1 MKYLLFAAT
10 IFFISCTGNSTEKPQ
25 KISNEISKQQGEELF
40 KANCA
45 LCHKPAEEYI
55 GPALKAV
62 ESRWPNKELLYDF
75 VRNSQEVISR
85 NEYAK
90 QLFEKYRQSPMLP
103 FPQLKNEEIDAILDY
118 CNTAQ

>member
-1 MKYLLFAAT
+1 MKYLLFVVAV
-10 IFFISCTGNSTEKPQ
+10 FFISCTGNSTEKPQ
-25 KISNEISKQQGEELF
+25 EIVSNASKQHGEELF

-45 LCHKPAEEYI
+45 VCHKPAEEYI
-55 GPALKAV
+55 GPALKGV
-62 ESRWPNKELLYDF
+62 ESRWPNKEVLYDF

-103 FPQLKNEEIDAILDY
+103 FPQLKNAEIDAILDY

>member
-1 MKYLLFAAT
+1 M
-10 IFFISCTGNSTEKPQ
+10 FFISCSGSSTEKPQ
-25 KISNEISKQQGEELF
+25 EVISNASKQHGEELF

-45 LCHKPAEEYI
+45 VCHKPAEEYI
-55 GPALKAV
+55 GPSLKAV
-62 ESRWPNKELLYDF
+62 ESRWANKELLYDF

-103 FPQLKNEEIDAILDY
+103 FPQLKNEDIAAILDY